1 MAFTAA
7 GYGLGWL
14 PDYPDFR
21 DYSGNAEEVKPLL
34 RKLSLEAGGRKRAS
48 RASGLKSKQ
57 DLRSWCSPIE
67 DQGSIGSCTANAG
80 VGLIEYFER
89 RAHGSHLDAS
99 RLFLY
104 KVTRNLKHQPGDT
117 GAFLRT
123 TMGAMKLFGAPPS
136 EYWPYEIA
144 NYDNEPPAFCY
155 AFASNYQAIHY
166 FRLDPPNMSTTGLV
180 DNIKRFISAGFPAMF
195 GFTVYTSLRQADTTG
210 QIPFPEPDDKVD
222 GGHAVVAVGYDDNMK
237 IQHQNVGAKVTK
249 GAFLI
254 RNSWGIVWG
263 DAGYGWLPY
272 EYVLESQAIDWWSLI
287 KSEYVETGQ
296 FGL

>member
-1 MAFTAA
+1 
-7 GYGLGWL
+7 
-14 PDYPDFR
+14 
-21 DYSGNAEEVKPLL
+21 
-34 RKLSLEAGGRKRAS
+34 
-48 RASGLKSKQ
+48 
-57 DLRSWCSPIE
+57 
-67 DQGSIGSCTANAG
+67 
-80 VGLIEYFER
+80 
-89 RAHGSHLDAS
+89 
-99 RLFLY
+99 
-104 KVTRNLKHQPGDT
+104 
-117 GAFLRT
+117 
-123 TMGAMKLFGAPPS
+123 MKLFGAPPS

-210 QIPFPEPDDKVD
+210 QIPFPEPDDKVA